1 METFLEFID
10 RKGREAKKQ
19 LEIVAKLLESQG
31 LKVAR
36 FLDDED
42 PYIFL
47 RNTGKKVSFEGVRV
61 YKIGS
66 QMAYRVQKAE
76 KTHPYGKAYSLD
88 LEEMFN
94 DFLADKLENEKA
106 GKMVMKTVAEELQKF
121 FKASASAEEEL
132 MTGDFGGDDPMG
144 KIVIKSTGTDYS
156 NLVHAKA

>member
-1 METFLEFID
+1 
-10 RKGREAKKQ
+10 
-19 LEIVAKLLESQG
+19 
-31 LKVAR
+31 
-36 FLDDED
+36 
-42 PYIFL
+42 
-47 RNTGKKVSFEGVRV
+47 VSFEGVRV

-66 QMAYRVQKAE
+66 QMAYRVQKEE
-76 KTHPYGKAYSLD
+76 KTHPYGKAYRSD

-94 DFLADKLENEKA
+94 DFVSDHMDEEKA
-106 GKMVMKTVAEELQKF
+106 GKKVMKTVVEELQKF